1 MNHGIKILAIAR
13 PGEPRIYCRKNSIRG
28 SCGFSIL
35 ENGQQGFRL
44 AEDLDLGQGDDQAVH
59 HQGRHHASQ
68 GVVVGAGLEH
78 LEGLQDAI
86 LHFHIAQ
93 GQKVRKQKD
102 APKVRKIFPS
112 LTNSTPWHFFQA
124 VSQYDSLLTDI
135 FTGFGWLVHQ
145 SVTYKISRKLPRVF
159 SEDVM

>member
-1 MNHGIKILAIAR
+1 LQHFFDVFYGGGFAR
-13 PGEPRIYCRKNSIRG
+13 HLY
-28 SCGFSIL
+28 F
-35 ENGQQGFRL
+35 
-44 AEDLDLGQGDDQAVH
+44 AVH
-59 HQGRHHASQ
+59 HQGRHHAGQ
-68 GVVVGAGLEH
+68 GVVAGVSLEH
-78 LEGLQDAI
+78 FKGLQDGI
-86 LHFHIAQ
+86 LHFYIAQ